1 MSPPLADDPLLE
13 PDEALPME
21 EPMRPPVAEQRISDK
36 RRPKRAMALVLA
48 GGRGSR
54 LMQLT
59 DMRCK
64 PAVYFGGKFR
74 IIDFVL
80 SNCMNSGMRRIGVLT
95 QYKSHSLLRHL
106 QRGWNFLKS
115 EMNEFIDLIPAQQR
129 IDDHSWY
136 RGTADAV
143 FQSLDIVRANQPDYV
158 IVLAGD
164 HIYKMDYARMLA
176 DHVDKGAPVT
186 VGCVEVSRQEASG
199 FGVKAIDADRKVI
212 DFVEKPADP
221 PQMPGKPDRSLA
233 SMGIYVFT
241 ADYLYQVLEE
251 DLLDPTS
258 SHDFG
263 KDVIPKA
270 VRSGHVLAHPYEMS
284 CVFNGPGKTHYWR
297 DVGTVDAYWEANI
310 DLTATTP
317 ELNIYDRD
325 WPIWTSQEQLP
336 PAKFV
341 HNTGDRQGLAL
352 ESIVSGGCIIS
363 GALDRSLLFSSCRVH
378 SYSKVNWSVLLPQ
391 VEVGR
396 HARLT
401 RTIVDHHCRIPDG
414 LVVGEDP
421 ELDAKRFYRSGNGIT
436 LITPSMLD
444 KL

>member
-1 MSPPLADDPLLE
+1 MSDRS
-13 PDEALPME
+13 ME
-21 EPMRPPVAEQRISDK
+21 
-36 RRPKRAMALVLA
+36 RRLPKRAMALVLA

-54 LMQLT
+54 LKQLT
-59 DMRCK
+59 DIRCK

-129 IDDHSWY
+129 IDEHSWY

-143 FQSLDIVRANQPDYV
+143 YQSLDIVRANQPEYV
-158 IVLAGD
+158 VVLAGD

-176 DHVDKGAPVT
+176 DHVDEGAPCT
-186 VGCVEVSRQEASG
+186 VACIEVARSEASD
-199 FGVKAIDADRKVI
+199 FGVIAIDENRRVT

-221 PQMPGKPDRSLA
+221 PHMPGRPDRSLA
-233 SMGIYVFT
+233 SMGIYIFS
-241 ADYLYQVLEE
+241 ADYLYEVLQQ
-251 DLLDPTS
+251 DMLDETS
-258 SHDFG
+258 NHDFG
-263 KDVIPKA
+263 KDVLPRA
-270 VRSGHVLAHPYEMS
+270 VRAGQVLAHPFEMS
-284 CVFNGPGKTHYWR
+284 CVFNSPGTTHYWR

-310 DLTATTP
+310 DLTATSP
-317 ELNIYDRD
+317 ELNLYDRD
-325 WPIWTSQEQLP
+325 WPIWTFQEQLP

-341 HNTGDRQGLAL
+341 HNAGDRRGMAL
-352 ESIVSGGCIIS
+352 ESTVSGGCIFS
-363 GALDRSLLFSSCRVH
+363 GGLNRSLLFSNCRVH
-378 SYSKVNWSVLLPQ
+378 SYSKVESSVLLP
-391 VEVGR
+391 EVDIGR

-401 RTIVDHHCRIPDG
+401 RTIVDHRCRIPDG

-421 ELDAKRFYRSGNGIT
+421 ELDASRFHRSANGIT
-436 LITPSMLD
+436 LITRAMLE
-444 KL
+444 KLSA